1 MGRLPHFVFRFVAG
15 LALLASAGCKQKGPL
30 HLHDSEA
37 REFEANCGGAACT
50 LKQSSGAKADG
61 KPEAVL
67 RMPGRLIGVCD
78 VVPGAEPQSPADCRP
93 LTCAEDDS
101 CPPPQG
107 LARGQCVNG
116 LCTEPSH
123 PIGVADAVML
133 CLAGTGIGHDSAK
146 QAERY
151 AMALN
156 CGEPC
161 RIPSP
166 CRQP

>member
-1 MGRLPHFVFRFVAG
+1 MGRGGFALS
-15 LALLASAGCKQKGPL
+15 LLLLAAGGCKQKSAL
-30 HLHDSEA
+30 RLTDSEG
-37 REFEANCGGAACT
+37 REFQARCGGGAGCT
-50 LKQSSGAKADG
+50 LEQRSGPKAEAKPA
-61 KPEAVL
+61 ATL

-78 VVPGAEPQSPADCRP
+78 LVPGTEPESPADCRP
-93 LTCAEDDS
+93 LTCKDDDS
-101 CPPPQG
+101 CPPAQG
-107 LARGQCVNG
+107 LERGQCVNG
-116 LCTEPSH
+116 LCTEPAH
-123 PIGVADAVML
+123 PMGVADAVML